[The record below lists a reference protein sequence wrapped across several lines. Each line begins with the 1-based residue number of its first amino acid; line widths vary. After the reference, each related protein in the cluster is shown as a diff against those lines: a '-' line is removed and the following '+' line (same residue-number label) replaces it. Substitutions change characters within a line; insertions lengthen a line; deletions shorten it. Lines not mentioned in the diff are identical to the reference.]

1 MEKAETKSFVPLDDI
16 DSVVHILADIAI
28 FGGITEEQFKKI
40 SRRLQIGIFE
50 KGQDIFRK
58 GDEPSHIY
66 IVREGRV
73 GLFIVDRQVRF
84 EKKTLITGE
93 CFGVASLMAM
103 RRHTSTAIALDQSS
117 VMVLSRESLWQLRH
131 EDIVLFS
138 LLMMNIS
145 RELARRLKLTDD
157 ILLNYM
163 HTHKDGELY

>member
-1 MEKAETKSFVPLDDI
+1 MVENETKKFVALNDV
-16 DSVVHILADIAI
+16 DSVVHILAEIAI
-28 FGGITEEQFKKI
+28 FGGITEDQFDKI
-40 SRRLQIGIFE
+40 SKRLQISIFE

-66 IVREGRV
+66 IVREGKV
-73 GLFIVDRQVRF
+73 GLFIIDKQVRF

-103 RRHTSTAIALDQSS
+103 RRHTSTAIALERSS

-131 EDIVLFS
+131 EDIGLFS
-138 LLMMNIS
+138 LLMMNIA

-163 HTHKDGELY
+163 QTHKDG